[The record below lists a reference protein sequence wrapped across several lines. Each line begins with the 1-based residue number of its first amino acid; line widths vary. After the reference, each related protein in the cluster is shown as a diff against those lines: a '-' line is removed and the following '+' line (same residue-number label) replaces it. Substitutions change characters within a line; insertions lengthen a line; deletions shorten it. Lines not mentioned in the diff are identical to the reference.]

1 MTTPKQPKP
10 GIPSLRMPE
19 GLQSKY
25 SNMARISHTPSE
37 IVFDFATMLP
47 GVHPEVVSR
56 VLMSPVAAKMFL
68 QALTENIKRYEA
80 TFGPIKLP
88 VGASDL
94 ASTLFRNV
102 QPPSPDDKPD
112 KNSTESPPGD
122 EPPDDDKPP
131 SSEDGEPPSTP
142 EPPEGGKP
150 PESDNPPE
158 SDKPPE
164 GAV

>member
-10 GIPSLRMPE
+10 GIPPLRMPD

-80 TFGPIKLP
+80 TFGLIKLP
-88 VGASDL
+88 VGTSDL

-102 QPPSPDDKPD
+102 QPPSPGEKPD
-112 KNSTESPPGD
+112 KNPPESPPEN
-122 EPPDDDKPP
+122 EPTDDDQPP
-131 SSEDGEPPSTP
+131 SPEDGMPPK
-142 EPPEGGKP
+142 GGKP
-150 PESDNPPE
+150 PEDSDE
-158 SDKPPE
+158 PPE
-164 GAV
+164 GAA

>member
-10 GIPSLRMPE
+10 GIPPLRMPD

-56 VLMSPVAAKMFL
+56 VLMSPLAAKMFL
-68 QALTENIKRYEA
+68 QALGENINRYEA

-88 VGASDL
+88 VGTSDL

-102 QPPSPDDKPD
+102 QPPAPGDKPD
-112 KNSTESPPGD
+112 KNPPESSPGD
-122 EPPDDDKPP
+122 EPTDDDQP
-131 SSEDGEPPSTP
+131 SSPEDGEPPS
-142 EPPEGGKP
+142 PPQPQEG
-150 PESDNPPE
+150 
-158 SDKPPE
+158 DKPPE
-164 GAV
+164 DSDEPPEVAA

>member
-10 GIPSLRMPE
+10 GIPPLRMPD

-37 IVFDFATMLP
+37 IVLDFATMLP

-68 QALTENIKRYEA
+68 QALGENINRYEA
-80 TFGPIKLP
+80 TFGLIKLP
-88 VGASDL
+88 VGTSDL

-102 QPPSPDDKPD
+102 QQPAPGEKTDKKPPESPLGDEPTNDDQPPSP
-112 KNSTESPPGD
+112 
-122 EPPDDDKPP
+122 
-131 SSEDGEPPSTP
+131 ED
-142 EPPEGGKP
+142 GKP
-150 PESDNPPE
+150 PEGNE
-158 SDKPPE
+158 PPE